1 MPLNAEKCRSV
12 LFSAEKTMFLGHYTA
27 NIDGKGR
34 INIPSRYQEVLE
46 KKYGNNLILSVNKE
60 CIVVYPQSEWAILE
74 EKWRELPPLKREV
87 QDFYRLFYG
96 RASECAVKHGR
107 ILVPPSLRGQAGLN
121 KEVVIVGVLRM
132 IEVWDK
138 ARWDKFMAE
147 KEGQFEEL
155 GNKLSEM

>member
-1 MPLNAEKCRSV
+1 
-12 LFSAEKTMFLGHYTA
+12 MFLGNYIA

-46 KKYGNNLILSVNKE
+46 KNYGNNLILSLNKD
-60 CIVVYPQSEWAILE
+60 CIVVYPQSEWTILE
-74 EKWRELPPLKREV
+74 EKWRELPSLKREV

-96 RASECAVKHGR
+96 RASECSMKHGR
-107 ILVPPSLRGQAGLN
+107 ILVPPTLRGQAGLN

-132 IEVWDK
+132 MEVWDK
-138 ARWDKFMAE
+138 GRWEKFMAE

-155 GNKLSEM
+155 GDKLSEM